1 MFKTETLIA
10 FVLVAKHRS
19 FTLAAEEH
27 QQTPMAI
34 SKQVSQLEQRLGSPL
49 FERTTRKV
57 NLTQFGQSF
66 LIKANNI
73 LEQHEALQDWLETQS
88 GEFTGSLKILSQD
101 IQTYEETIFPWLA
114 EFNQLYPDIELSFD
128 VQENAIDIEQKPN
141 DIYWGVADYLGQK
154 HPGLKRR
161 SLWKT
166 KLGIFASPKYL
177 AKYGTPQTP
186 AELREHSMI
195 SHTHSQPDNALAVNQ
210 TPNSA
215 QIEMEFEILNAPIK
229 TVACHSKLA
238 IDGLGLINAL
248 HDNNDIKQAVQNKQ
262 LVPVLTEYWYQ
273 NAEIYLYY
281 HNVKIEQPKVRAFI
295 DFFLSKREL
304 W

>member
-19 FTLAAEEH
+19 FTLAAEE
-27 QQTPMAI
+27 QCQTPMAI
-34 SKQVSQLEQRLGSPL
+34 SKQVSQLEQRLGAAL

-57 NLTQFGQSF
+57 NLTEFGQSF
-66 LIKANNI
+66 LVKAKNI
-73 LEQHEALQDWLETQS
+73 LEQHDALQDWLETKK
-88 GEFTGSLKILSQD
+88 GEYTGSLKVLSQD
-101 IQTYEETIFPWLA
+101 IQTYEETVFPWLA
-114 EFNQLYPDIELSFD
+114 EFSQLYPDIELSFD
-128 VQENAIDIEQKPN
+128 VQENAIDIEHNPN
-141 DIYWGVADYLGQK
+141 DIYWGVADYLGLK

-166 KLGIFASPKYL
+166 KLGIFASPDYL
-177 AKYGTPQTP
+177 EKFGVPQTP
-186 AELREHSMI
+186 DDLKHHQMI
-195 SHTHSQPDNALAVNQ
+195 SHTHSQPNNALAVNK
-210 TPNSA
+210 TPNSD

-229 TVACHSKLA
+229 TVACHSALA

-248 HDNNDIKQAVQNKQ
+248 YDNNDIKQAVKNKR